1 MLVNPNAS
9 IYFFL
14 KKNNFHTLVL
24 IVRVFWLS
32 FDLNKK
38 KIMNTFKDT
47 KIVHLS
53 QLSIKPLK
61 LLNDL

>member
-1 MLVNPNAS
+1 MLVNPNAG
-9 IYFFL
+9 IYFCL

-24 IVRVFWLS
+24 IVTMFWLS

-38 KIMNTFKDT
+38 KFMNTFKDNN
-47 KIVHLS
+47 IVHLS